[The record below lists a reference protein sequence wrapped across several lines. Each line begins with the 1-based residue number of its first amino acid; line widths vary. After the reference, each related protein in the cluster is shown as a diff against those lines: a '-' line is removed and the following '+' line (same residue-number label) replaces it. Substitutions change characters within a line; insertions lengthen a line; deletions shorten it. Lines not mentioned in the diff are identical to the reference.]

1 MPEDMVYPYEDAET
15 TLINMRNYPTD
26 KVDVYV
32 GDRTDSTSFEMSQFR
47 NPFDKAE
54 KGRDGAVIHYMVYF
68 YRRYLSEDEFR
79 KSVHG
84 LQGETLG
91 CWCYPRRCH
100 GEVIADLLNK
110 YAEDDLDGVLN
121 MIEDNLDDVGEED
134 LGVEG
139 FREYEGALDALDEAK
154 DMIES

>member
-1 MPEDMVYPYEDAET
+1 MPEDMVYPYEEAET

-26 KVDVYV
+26 KVDFYV
-32 GDRTDSTSFEMSQFR
+32 GDKTDSTSFEVSEFR

-54 KGRDGAVIHYMVYF
+54 KGRDVAVTHYMIYF

-79 KSVHG
+79 KSVHR
-84 LQGETLG
+84 LQGKTLG

-100 GEVIADLLNK
+100 GEVIVDLLNK
-110 YAEDDLDGVLN
+110 YAEDDLGGVLN
-121 MIEDNLDDVGEED
+121 MVEDNLDDVDKED

-154 DMIES
+154 DMIEP